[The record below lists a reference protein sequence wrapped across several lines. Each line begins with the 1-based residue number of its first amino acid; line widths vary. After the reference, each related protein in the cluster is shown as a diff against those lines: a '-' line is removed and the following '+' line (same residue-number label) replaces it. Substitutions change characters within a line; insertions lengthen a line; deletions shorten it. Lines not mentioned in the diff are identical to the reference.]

1 MDSPMVAFTSV
12 LRLVVLCLAGW
23 LLCGK
28 CPALALQFSAD
39 LVSTPH
45 DGGPVRSGKIYVFD
59 GKVRIEIPE
68 FPKSFF
74 LIDGANDVAYFVKPA
89 EKIFMDARQS
99 SPLTTTL
106 IAVDPGN
113 PCPQWQN
120 AAKRAGA
127 LAPGESLRCDR
138 VDEAPGGSPSVA
150 YRAVSKDREFFG
162 WIAPELNFPLKLRM
176 MDGTVVTV
184 ENIRKGPQPEHLF
197 TIPAQFGKFDPE
209 SLIKRIKQSDVWV
222 SEEQQ

>member
-1 MDSPMVAFTSV
+1 MVAFTSV
-12 LRLVVLCLAGW
+12 LRLAVSCVAGW
-23 LLCGK
+23 LVCDN
-28 CPALALQFSAD
+28 CPALAQQFSAD
-39 LVSTPH
+39 LVSAPH
-45 DGGPVRSGKIYVFD
+45 DGAPVRSGKIYVFN

-74 LIDGANDVAYFVKPA
+74 LIDGADDVAYFVKPA
-89 EKIFMDARQS
+89 ERIFMDARQS
-99 SPLTTTL
+99 SPLTTML
-106 IAVDPGN
+106 IAVDPDN
-113 PCPQWQN
+113 PCRQWQN

-138 VDEAPGGSPSVA
+138 LDEAPGSPLLA

-162 WIAPELNFPLKLRM
+162 WIAPELKFPLKLRM
-176 MDGTVVTV
+176 ADGTVVTV
-184 ENIRKGPQPEHLF
+184 ENIRIGPQPEQLF